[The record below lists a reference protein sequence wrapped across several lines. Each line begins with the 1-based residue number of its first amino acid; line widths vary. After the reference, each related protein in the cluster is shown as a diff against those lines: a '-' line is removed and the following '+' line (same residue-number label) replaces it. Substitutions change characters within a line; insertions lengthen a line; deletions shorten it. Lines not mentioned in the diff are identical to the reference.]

1 VFTGVLVVAVA
12 TAVAVLAMP
21 HTPSHSVGKQ
31 KRGRIEGPH
40 EQLRTMGSVAGVA
53 SGVDDDRSAFDPDA
67 LDEFRPADGGD
78 DDVGLS
84 DDLRHAGGS

>member
-1 VFTGVLVVAVA
+1 
-12 TAVAVLAMP
+12 
-21 HTPSHSVGKQ
+21 VGKQ
-31 KRGRIEGPH
+31 NRGRIEGPH

-67 LDEFRPADGGD
+67 LDEFRLADGGD

-84 DDLRHAGGS
+84 DDLRQAGGS